1 MTEPYDVDTDMGDD
15 PERSLIE
22 ERERRV
28 ENDYDI
34 EGYEFE
40 DDDSRGERGIDR
52 AVADERSDVLPR
64 QSWDV
69 EAPSAEE
76 DALRVEDDDSV
87 DEDVPG
93 AAVRDTGGG
102 RAEGH
107 PADSPDGRGDRTEDT
122 DAYVP
127 DAEDPRDTGAPD
139 A

>member
-22 ERERRV
+22 ERERRI
-28 ENDYDI
+28 ENDHGI
-34 EGYEFE
+34 EGYAFE

-76 DALRVEDDDSV
+76 EALRVEGDGSV
-87 DEDVPG
+87 AED
-93 AAVRDTGGG
+93 ASVRDPG
-102 RAEGH
+102 RGRTRGH
-107 PADSPDGRGDRTEDT
+107 RADSPRGRDDRTRDPDP

-127 DAEDPRDTGAPD
+127 DADDPRDTGAPD
-139 A
+139 V